1 MHAIDK
7 LIKSTCISSIIHSVI
22 FACVVKFETNIMMKF
37 DYTWW
42 LKECQQ
48 SVIYH
53 PLMPKVNYLCMI
65 KSHENMYE
73 RMPTERNLS
82 SFDAKSELSMHDQ
95 IT

>member
-1 MHAIDK
+1 MR
-7 LIKSTCISSIIHSVI
+7 TC
-22 FACVVKFETNIMMKF
+22 T
-37 DYTWW
+37 
-42 LKECQQ
+42 KECQQ

-82 SFDAKSELSMHDQ
+82 SFDAKSELSTLQKVNQKFNRNMVTSVASYFPMNKWHHISKRSQ
-95 IT
+95 